1 MIISIFISLFFIINA
16 NANNFF
22 GIPIL
27 GEPKDQLHA
36 IIFHMQKEDYFKAN
50 AYLEQFKKSTPKISK
65 NLSLK
70 NLTIPCVDCH
80 IEVDPACKAYD
91 EDELTKVDYAALN
104 YLQYKLDLNLED
116 ELDLKNAWESAY
128 NSFSEK
134 VDQVLLREVLQG
146 QVVSAKNNIFVIKNI
161 DGQLL
166 YILGGITEGYKTGDT
181 LACYGWPMKT
191 KNKSYQNTAGEVLL
205 LPVYTMNLWWDY

>member
-1 MIISIFISLFFIINA
+1 M
-16 NANNFF
+16 
-22 GIPIL
+22 
-27 GEPKDQLHA
+27 
-36 IIFHMQKEDYFKAN
+36 
-50 AYLEQFKKSTPKISK
+50 
-65 NLSLK
+65 
-70 NLTIPCVDCH
+70 
-80 IEVDPACKAYD
+80 
-91 EDELTKVDYAALN
+91 
-104 YLQYKLDLNLED
+104 QYKLDVNLED

-134 VDQVLLREVLQG
+134 VNQVLSREVLQG

-166 YILGGITEGYKTGDT
+166 YILGGITEGYKTGDA

-191 KNKSYQNTAGEVLL
+191 RNKSYQNPAGEVLL